1 MLQLSMGLVSPLTIP
16 GVTPPCY
23 TSRVKGLLS
32 DVVTSPQK
40 ADDSP
45 TRNRGRAAASMGA
58 SFAGGDEPPLAST
71 AATFAYDNAGC
82 SFCAQKIFHWH

>member
-1 MLQLSMGLVSPLTIP
+1 MGLVSPLTIP
-16 GVTPPCY
+16 GVTPPMLHF
-23 TSRVKGLLS
+23 SGEGA
-32 DVVTSPQK
+32 PQGCCNVP
-40 ADDSP
+40 P

-82 SFCAQKIFHWH
+82 SFCAEKIFHWH